1 MSKRAEDPPVSEI
14 RIALVPGRFV
24 RWNEVAGMVS
34 DLDGVQQRV
43 EALVRAGEAKRAV
56 KRYEIFLTDVHAR
69 IEEADDECDL
79 ANLFHRLI
87 CGWIEARQAAGPGA
101 KETVTQ
107 LLKLF

>member
-1 MSKRAEDPPVSEI
+1 M
-14 RIALVPGRFV
+14 PGRFV

-34 DLDGVQQRV
+34 DLDGVPQRV
-43 EALVRAGEAKRAV
+43 EALVRAGEAKRALQLH
-56 KRYEIFLTDVHAR
+56 EIFLSGVHAK
-69 IEEADDECDL
+69 IEEADDECGL
-79 ANLFHRLI
+79 ANLFRRLI